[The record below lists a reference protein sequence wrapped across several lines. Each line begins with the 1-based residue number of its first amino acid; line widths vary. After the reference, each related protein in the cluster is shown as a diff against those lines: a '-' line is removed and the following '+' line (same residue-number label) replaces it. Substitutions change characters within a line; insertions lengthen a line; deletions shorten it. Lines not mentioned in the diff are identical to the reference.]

1 MTAEEE
7 PAAPPH
13 LRFPLAVALRRA
25 GRSPRLLVYLSC
37 TLIALLTS
45 YHLGKDMLWDTMDY
59 HVYAGFSALH
69 DRFARDYF
77 AAAPQGYFNPYAY
90 VPFYLLLRTPL
101 APLAI
106 ASILAVL
113 QSAILWLT
121 YELAMR
127 VVPGGTSTVRVWGA
141 ILATVLAFANPV
153 LINQFGSSFAD
164 VTTAEIALAG
174 WLVLLGAVA
183 APGGLRVALA
193 ALLLGAASGLKP
205 TNAVHAVAAAALLLF
220 IPVGWP
226 RRLRFAL
233 WYGVALFAGFVLVSV
248 PWAVYLEHEFGN
260 PVFPLLNGLFRSPQY
275 LTGSMLDH
283 RFIPVSLGAAL
294 LRPFAMVV
302 PAPMVHF
309 ETAAPDLRYALLL
322 VLAALLLLLRLRR
335 GARAPRAAVEEA
347 GNNRML
353 IALGCAF
360 VLDWVL
366 WLTASGNSRY
376 FIPMACVA
384 AVLDIALIQ
393 RLCTTRPRL
402 RHYLL
407 AAIFA
412 VQFFQLYSGAE
423 YRDYLPWRRR
433 PWYSVQVPAALA
445 SAPDLYF
452 MIGGLSNSFII
463 PDMPRRAGFINLDGM
478 YQLGAGGANGRHIEA
493 MIRRHGRHLRALW
506 SGGTRDPGHRIAPYS
521 LERADDALAPFG
533 LQVDAGRCATLVVH
547 GIDPRMVAIVRQAG
561 AHAAVPNAVEREYL
575 VTCHVRHDASAA
587 TRRIFGQRA
596 ANRAFDHLEDACPAL
611 FQPARPHDVLLG
623 DHRRN
628 YVFIRTY
635 TGSGVQA
642 WISAGAVHFQKL
654 IGGREEDAGT
664 ERLWDTSRPQVRC
677 SAGGSG
683 SLQVLRP

>member
-1 MTAEEE
+1 MSAEDQ
-7 PAAPPH
+7 PPAPPH
-13 LRFPLAVALRRA
+13 QSLPITAALQRA
-25 GRSPRLLVYLSC
+25 GRSPRLLVYLAC
-37 TLIALLTS
+37 TLLALLTS

-59 HVYAGFSALH
+59 HIYAGFSALH
-69 DRFARDYF
+69 DRFGRDYF

-90 VPFYLLLRTPL
+90 VPFYLLLRTSL

-106 ASILAVL
+106 ASIMAVL

-127 VVPGGTSTVRVWGA
+127 VAPGAAPTVRLRVG
-141 ILATVLAFANPV
+141 ILAAVLAFANPV

-174 WLVLLGAVA
+174 WLVLLGAVES
-183 APGGLRVALA
+183 PGSVRVALG
-193 ALLLGAASGLKP
+193 ALLLGAASALKP
-205 TNAVHAVAAAALLLF
+205 TNAVHAVAATALLLF
-220 IPVGWP
+220 IPGSW
-226 RRLRFAL
+226 RSRLRFAVL
-233 WYGVALFAGFVLVSV
+233 FGVALFGGFVLLSV
-248 PWAVYLEHEFGN
+248 PWAIHLEHRFGN
-260 PVFPLLNGLFRSPQY
+260 PVFPLLNGLFRSPEY

-283 RFIPVSLGAAL
+283 RFIPSSLVAAL
-294 LRPFAMVV
+294 LRPFAMLV

-322 VLAALLLLLRLRR
+322 VLAVLLLVQWLRR
-335 GARAPRAAVEEA
+335 GERLPAESTRQERLL
-347 GNNRML
+347 G
-353 IALGCAF
+353 ALGCAF
-360 VLDWVL
+360 LLDWVL

-393 RLCTTRPRL
+393 RLFAARPRL

-412 VQFFQLYSGAE
+412 VQFFQLYVGAE
-423 YRDYLPWRRR
+423 YRDYLPWQRR

-478 YQLGAGGANGRHIEA
+478 YELGASGANGRHIEA
-493 MIRRHGRHLRALW
+493 MIRRHGHHLQALW
-506 SGGTRDPGHRIAPYS
+506 SGGTVDPGPRIASYS

-533 LQVDAGRCATLVVH
+533 LQVDAGRCANIIAR
-547 GIDPRMVAIVRQAG
+547 GIDPRMVSIVGQAG
-561 AHAAVPNAVEREYL
+561 ASTTAHNAVQTDYL
-575 VTCHVRHDASAA
+575 VTCHVRRDAAA
-587 TRRIFGQRA
+587 AARRIPGQRA
-596 ANRAFDHLEDACPAL
+596 ADRAFDHLEAACPTL
-611 FQPARPHDVLLG
+611 FQPARPHDILLG
-623 DHRRN
+623 DHRHD

-642 WISAGAVHFQKL
+642 WISGGAVHFQKL
-654 IGGREEDAGT
+654 IGGHEEDAGS
-664 ERLWDTSRPQVRC
+664 ERLWETTLPHVRC
-677 SAGGSG
+677 GAGGG
-683 SLQVLRP
+683 GFLEVLPP